1 MDDLNFE
8 FSEDALQI
16 PDLRADEGVVDAA
29 EDSAPDITNAS
40 PTEVAKDAGKPPSLC
55 VAFRGVSGG
64 VGVTSLA
71 ISTAHIFAQA
81 KRGDVC
87 LIDLDFDLGMCAH
100 YLDLGMNPAISDF
113 QTDPVRVDQNYVRAM
128 LAHHEAGFAVLGSPG
143 AMGGNEQVNPQ
154 TVLQVLDVL
163 ADMFS
168 VIIMDVPRLTRPWTE
183 AALLAADRVCLLT
196 ELNIPALHVTRKRL
210 DDFTAIGVEKTDVV
224 LSKYERRS
232 FRASLRQ
239 ADAERAIGQ
248 SVTAMIASDAHVSSE
263 AMNCGVPATLAG
275 SDSRLSKDITALA
288 RALSPHF
295 AERRRRKR

>member
-1 MDDLNFE
+1 MDDPHFE
-8 FSEDALQI
+8 FSDEHIQI
-16 PDLRADEGVVDAA
+16 PEFHAESESEETSDVVESPPVA
-29 EDSAPDITNAS
+29 E
-40 PTEVAKDAGKPPSLC
+40 TEETSSKPSLC

-81 KRGDVC
+81 KRGEVC
-87 LIDLDFDLGMCAH
+87 LVDMDFDLGMCAH
-100 YLDLGMNPAISDF
+100 YLDLGMSPSISDF
-113 QTDPVRVDQNYVRAM
+113 QTDPVRVDKNYVRAM
-128 LAHHEAGFAVLGSPG
+128 LGHHEAGFAVLGSPG

-183 AALLAADRVCLLT
+183 AALLAADRVCLVT

-210 DDFTAIGVEKTDVV
+210 DDFSAMGVEKTDVI

-248 SVTAMIASDAHVSSE
+248 DVTAMIVSDAHVASE
-263 AMNCGVPATLAG
+263 AMNCGVPATQAG
-275 SDSRLSKDITALA
+275 GDSRLSKDISALA
-288 RALSPHF
+288 RTLSPHF
-295 AERRRRKR
+295 ADRRRRKR